1 MARGR
6 SAQTPFQIPVTGW
19 KDVAFRVKDE
29 IAADRVSLVA
39 AGIAFYGLLA
49 LFPAIT
55 ALVAI
60 SGLLVEP
67 GTVVEQVDRLSGLLP
82 EDVVTIVT
90 DQASAVAGS
99 EGGGLG
105 MTAVV
110 GLLLA
115 FYSASKG
122 VASVI
127 EGLNVAYDEQETR
140 GFIRLKLVTFAFTL
154 LFLVFALAGLG
165 AAVVLPV
172 ILAILPAGIVVQ
184 TLATILLAGLLA
196 GLAIVGL
203 AALYHFGPCRDSP
216 EWRWISLGALVA
228 CVIWV
233 VASAGFA
240 FYVGNFA
247 SYNETFGTLGG
258 VIVLLMWLW
267 LSAFIVLMGAE
278 LNAELEAQTA
288 ADTTVGPDEPMGQR
302 GAVKADKLGA
312 AKSA

>member
-1 MARGR
+1 MCAGNL
-6 SAQTPFQIPVTGW
+6 A
-19 KDVAFRVKDE
+19 D
-29 IAADRVSLVA
+29 AADGA
-39 AGIAFYGLLA
+39 
-49 LFPAIT
+49 P
-55 ALVAI
+55 
-60 SGLLVEP
+60 
-67 GTVVEQVDRLSGLLP
+67 
-82 EDVVTIVT
+82 
-90 DQASAVAGS
+90 
-99 EGGGLG
+99 
-105 MTAVV
+105 
-110 GLLLA
+110 
-115 FYSASKG
+115 
-122 VASVI
+122 
-127 EGLNVAYDEQETR
+127 
-140 GFIRLKLVTFAFTL
+140 
-154 LFLVFALAGLG
+154 GLG

-216 EWRWISLGALVA
+216 EWRWISIGALVA

-247 SYNETFGTLGG
+247 SYNETFGTLAG

-312 AKSA
+312 TKSA